1 MAPIANERLSQALAP
16 YFPSLVRR
24 LEIGDLAPQ
33 TDLYQALAD
42 CLDVVEKGCLSWSR
56 LNQVLHR
63 ASEAGMSEGFF
74 RYYFLQIPE
83 AHPYPVDRV
92 FGSTPYRPL
101 NSDADEILSLQQLH
115 WGLRRFMYD
124 AMLYWGNF
132 RQAYRELRQRSL
144 DDLTVFF
151 AAKRYDEGLLRR
163 RGAVHQ
169 PTLIA
174 KDRRY
179 LISEMACK
187 TCDPR
192 GSLESAQH
200 VQLALHAFRALQSDG
215 KQASRETLKA
225 KTEELAK
232 GEGQLD
238 LFHLMYEETDR
249 RVNSEAE
256 VIALYPGQWEAAQD
270 ACRVALDNTRVYLSF
285 CNDLDVYVAT
295 SMRTRQDFREMS
307 DTCERIF
314 ISETLSKKYRTRY
327 FDPTLSA
334 ATHHEDK
341 GIIECLMVKMAKV
354 LLYFAQHKESFGKVS
369 ECAMALSLGRP
380 VIILCPD
387 DARGHELY
395 RFYRDAHPLTRLVQ
409 FTTGIVNGAMITHN
423 VDEAAAL
430 IERILG
436 NQMEYDLTHKV
447 GTDSYYLLRERLT
460 GSTVRVVTDD
470 RLLTETFWN
479 NWHGIS

>member
-1 MAPIANERLSQALAP
+1 MPSFEIERLTRAIAP

-24 LEIGDLAPQ
+24 LETGSLVPQ

-42 CLDVVEKGCLSWSR
+42 CLDVLDQGRLSWSR
-56 LNQVLHR
+56 FNQVLHR

-74 RYYFLQIPE
+74 RYYFLRVPE
-83 AHPYPVDRV
+83 THPYPVERV
-92 FGSTPYRPL
+92 FDSTPYRPP
-101 NSDADEILSLQQLH
+101 DADEILSLQQLH
-115 WGLRRFMYD
+115 WGLRRFLYD

-132 RQAYRELRQRSL
+132 RQAYRDLRQRSL
-144 DDLTVFF
+144 DDLTAFF
-151 AAKRYDEGLLRR
+151 AVKRYDEGLLRR

-187 TCDPR
+187 TCDP
-192 GSLESAQH
+192 GGNLESAQH
-200 VQLALHAFRALQSDG
+200 VQLALRAFRAI
-215 KQASRETLKA
+215 QAEGRQATRDTLKA
-225 KTEELAK
+225 KAEELAK

-238 LFHLMYEETDR
+238 LFQLMYEEADTP
-249 RVNSEAE
+249 VNSEAE
-256 VIALYPGQWEAAQD
+256 VIALYSGQWEASRETR
-270 ACRVALDNTRVYLSF
+270 RVALDNTRIYLSF

-295 SMRTRQDFREMS
+295 SMRTRQDFREMG

-314 ISETLSKKYRTRY
+314 TSEILSKEYHTRY

-334 ATHHEDK
+334 AKHHEDK
-341 GIIECLMVKMAKV
+341 GIIECLMVKTAKV

-369 ECAMALSLGRP
+369 ECAMALSLGKP

-395 RFYRDAHPLTRLVQ
+395 RFYRDSHPLTRLVQ

-423 VDEAAAL
+423 VEQATML
-430 IERILG
+430 IGRILG
-436 NQMEYDLTHKV
+436 NRMEYDLSQKA

-460 GSTVRVVTDD
+460 GSTIRVVTDD
-470 RLLTETFWN
+470 YLLTETFWN